1 MERIYLDHAATTPL
15 DKEIFEKITP
25 YFTGDFGNADSPHAL
40 GRKAMNAVDFAR
52 DKIAEL
58 IGAKPNEVYFTSGG
72 TESDNWAICGAA
84 YAQKEKGKNHV
95 IISAIEHHAALAAAE
110 KLQKE
115 GFQITYINPNEG
127 GRVELNTVE
136 AAFTDKTG
144 LVVCMYVNNETGA
157 MQPIKEMAAL
167 AHEKGALFFTDAVQ
181 AAPYLPLNVK
191 DLGVDMLSVSSH
203 KFYGPKGCGVLYI
216 KNGVRVKGLIV
227 GGEQERG
234 LRGGTTNVPCVLG
247 CALAYEKTV
256 QEMDENNKKI
266 VKIRQAFLKE
276 LKDLDGLKINGECVP
291 ALLNLQISGVN
302 NVDLTYA
309 ADLQG
314 VCISAGAA
322 CASASIKPSH
332 VLLAMGMSE
341 EQAKECVRISFGKD
355 NTEDEARTAAKIL
368 KEIVERF
375 RS

>member
-15 DKEIFEKITP
+15 DKEIFQKMTP
-25 YFTGDFGNADSPHAL
+25 YFTEDFGNADSPHAL

-84 YAQKEKGKNHV
+84 YAQKEKGKDHI

-115 GFQITYINPNEG
+115 GFQISYINPNEG
-127 GRVELNTVE
+127 GRVELNAVKE
-136 AAFTDKTG
+136 AFTEKTG

-157 MQPIKEMAAL
+157 TQPIEKIAAL
-167 AHEKGALFFTDAVQ
+167 AHENGALFFTDAVQ

-191 DLGVDMLSVSSH
+191 DLDVDMLAMSSH
-203 KFYGPKGCGVLYI
+203 KFYGPKGCGILYI
-216 KNGVRVKGLIV
+216 KSGVRVKGLIV

-234 LRGGTTNVPCVLG
+234 LRGGTTNVPCAVG

-256 QEMDENNKKI
+256 QGMDENNAKI
-266 VKIRQAFLKE
+266 LKFRQAFLKE
-276 LKDLDGLKINGECVP
+276 FEGLDGVKINGECVP
-291 ALLNLQISGVN
+291 ALLNLQISGIN

-322 CASASIKPSH
+322 CASASIRPSH

-355 NTEDEARTAAKIL
+355 NTEDEARKAAQIL
-368 KEIVERF
+368 KETVVRL
-375 RS
+375 RG